1 MYHVYWCTGWYT
13 GTDGTL
19 IFGLFSFLPPRPL
32 QQLNPH
38 KSSGIPPAA
47 NVDFVGIFQIVGSLV
62 LLQVG
67 GQAFLCQRIQGIIFA
82 PLLVHIVDGFGTDL
96 RICFQPEVALGFH
109 KLHDIVSVS
118 HSRFHIG
125 TGAVADGELE
135 VIANQP
141 PQSFQRP

>member
-1 MYHVYWCTGWYT
+1 M
-13 GTDGTL
+13 
-19 IFGLFSFLPPRPL
+19 
-32 QQLNPH
+32 
-38 KSSGIPPAA
+38 
-47 NVDFVGIFQIVGSLV
+47 DFVGVFQIIGFLV

-67 GQAFLCQRIQGIIFA
+67 GQAFLGQRIQGIIFA